1 MFCGDEVAAVVA
13 DIGSS
18 MSKFGTAGEDSPKHV
33 FRSDIGKSLSDPS
46 KISLDMGLRAAPEHI
61 EIQRLFVHDSLCWE
75 NVEALIQYGI
85 QHMRIDVKDN
95 YAMLFAESHFKSL
108 YDKIKV
114 SNHLYSTIF

>member
-1 MFCGDEVAAVVA
+1 MFCGDEVAAVVV

-46 KISLDMGLRAAPEHI
+46 KTFVDMALRAAPEHI
-61 EIQRLFVHDSLCWE
+61 EIQRLFAHDSLSWE
-75 NVEALIQYGI
+75 NVETILKYGI
-85 QHMRIDVKDN
+85 HRMRVDVRDH

-108 YDKIKV
+108 YEKIKV
-114 SNHLYSTIF
+114 SHQFHAHHS